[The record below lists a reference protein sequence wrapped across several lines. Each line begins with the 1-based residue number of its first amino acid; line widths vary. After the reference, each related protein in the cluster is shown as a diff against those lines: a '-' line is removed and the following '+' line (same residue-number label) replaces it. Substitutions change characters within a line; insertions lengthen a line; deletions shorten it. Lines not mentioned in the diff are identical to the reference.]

1 MTSIG
6 KKFSFVS
13 LAPSLTADT
22 FDVVSF
28 SGTEGL
34 SKLYQFEVT
43 LVSENDEIDLESV
56 TQSRAKLTILRDNG
70 NIVFN
75 GILSELEQMG
85 TAQGRTQ
92 YRAVLTPAF
101 WRHTLTHH
109 NQIFLDQTV
118 PQIIESALKSGGLTS
133 LDYEFR
139 LTGVYPPHE
148 YICQY
153 SESLYDFISRLL
165 EREGIYYFFEQNADS
180 EKVIITDTALLH
192 SVMTE
197 GVQMSYSPPSGLDEA
212 SREEVISTLVCRQK
226 ILPARV
232 LLKDYNYRKPSLEL
246 TAECVVS
253 ERGQGDVYIYGEHFA
268 TSEEGTRLAQVRAD
282 ELKCRAK
289 TFHGESLIPYLRP
302 GYLFSLAG
310 HNRADFNTSYLTLE
324 ITHHG
329 DQAFML
335 SAGLSATL
343 SDRERSPYYRNSF
356 SAIPSNCQFRPERI
370 TSKPRISGTLN
381 AHIDAEGSGQY
392 AEVDDQG
399 RYKVILPF
407 DLNTSMGGK
416 ASSWLRMAQPYAGEN
431 HGMHFPLHKGT
442 EVLLTFIDG
451 DPDRPIIAAAV
462 PNPITPSPVNSSNCT
477 QSHVTTAGGN
487 KLHFEDQK
495 GRERI
500 VMQTPNSNSMFRV
513 GAQKTAE
520 QASTS
525 TTSTDSSTDGIHATT
540 KGTFTRESTMYNTLT
555 LGEEM
560 NILVGSS
567 YNIYAGTETSINVG
581 TSVDMS
587 LGLDME
593 VSFGG
598 HVEWYGGTW
607 YTSCKE
613 NELVGRNSVEIK
625 AGGDSPL
632 LSGLMKAMV
641 LVALADTAVVAGLS
655 TMDSFAVDETNPNE
669 THEKN
674 QSIFACVSGAAYGV
688 ILTILEFAI
697 WYQTKHDPVK
707 FKSEIVLDEN
717 KIKMQTPFVLLQ
729 TETALS
735 IAAEAAEAT
744 VHKAKNWLRDS
755 ESKLTEDRR
764 LFPGLKDEDLEGFDD
779 WVRCSKFAAGAEQK
793 AADAAAALAQED
805 AGDIKIQAF
814 RNINNTSVGITN
826 TATVDI
832 INTAAGNITNSATLD
847 ITNAAEG
854 ALINTAEGEISNTTM
869 GEMTNTA
876 TVINLNATTEMSLFS
891 GGILGIEA
899 AGDISLEAASVTMNA
914 IAEFSIEGATITI
927 DGLIINIG

>member
-1 MTSIG
+1 MAFIR

-13 LAPSLTADT
+13 LAPTLTADT

-34 SKLYQFEVT
+34 SKLYQFEVI
-43 LVSENDEIDLESV
+43 LVSENDNIDLENV
-56 TQSRAKLTILRDNG
+56 IQSRASLTILRDNG

-101 WRHTLTHH
+101 WRQTLTHH
-109 NQIFLDQTV
+109 NQIFLNQTV
-118 PQIIESALKSGGLTS
+118 PEIIESAMKSGGLTS

-139 LTGVYPPHE
+139 MTGSYLPHE

-153 SESLYDFISRLL
+153 SESLYSFISRLM
-165 EREGIYYFFEQNADS
+165 EREGIYYFFEQNADA

-192 SVMTE
+192 SVMAE
-197 GVQMSYSPPSGLDEA
+197 GGQMSYSPPSGLDEA

-246 TAECVVS
+246 TAECAVS
-253 ERGQGDVYIYGEHFA
+253 ARGLGDVYIYGEHFA
-268 TSEEGTRLAQVRAD
+268 TPEEGTRLAQVRAD

-310 HNRADFNTSYLTLE
+310 HNRADFNTTYLTME

-335 SAGLSATL
+335 SAGLSPTL

-356 SAIPSNCQFRPERI
+356 SAITSDSQFRPERI
-370 TSKPRISGTLN
+370 TSKARIPGTLN

-407 DLNTSMGGK
+407 DLNSAMGGK

-462 PNPITPSPVNSSNCT
+462 PNPITPSPITSSNST

-487 KLHFEDQK
+487 KLHFEDQQ

-500 VMQTPNSNSMFRV
+500 VMQTPNSGSMFRV
-513 GAQKTAE
+513 GAQKTAA
-520 QASTS
+520 QVPPS
-525 TTSTDSSTDGIHATT
+525 TTSTDAPPTVQSLQNQINTLDGILASTQ
-540 KGTFTRESTMYNTLT
+540 GTFYRESTMYNTYT

-560 NILVGSS
+560 NIIAGSS
-567 YNIYAGTETSINVG
+567 YNLTAGTETSITVG
-581 TSVDMS
+581 AEVNLLLGMTVD
-587 LGLDME
+587 
-593 VSFGG
+593 VSMGG
-598 HVEWYGGTW
+598 HVEWSEGNW
-607 YTSCKE
+607 YTST
-613 NELVGRNSVEIK
+613 NAGELVGRNSVEIK
-625 AGGDSPL
+625 AGGTSTALNTVVL
-632 LSGLMKAMV
+632 LMIAAAVLDTA
-641 LVALADTAVVAGLS
+641 LVAGMGLW
-655 TMDSFAVDETNPNE
+655 DPKLEVDEKNPDDPNE
-669 THEKN
+669 PHQEE
-674 QSIFACVSGAAYGV
+674 FAWINGGIYAAVLG
-688 ILTILEFAI
+688 ILEFVLLYEETVSFI
-697 WYQTKHDPVK
+697 
-707 FKSEIVLDEN
+707 SEIVLNTVQVEITSPLIEMSASTV
-717 KIKMQTPFVLLQ
+717 KI
-729 TETALS
+729 E
-735 IAAEAAEAT
+735 
-744 VHKAKNWLRDS
+744 
-755 ESKLTEDRR
+755 
-764 LFPGLKDEDLEGFDD
+764 
-779 WVRCSKFAAGAEQK
+779 
-793 AADAAAALAQED
+793 
-805 AGDIKIQAF
+805 
-814 RNINNTSVGITN
+814 TSVGADYIAAAKLVKSTLQDYRTKYDLAGRTPTDIAQDAMDAAFNAKEKAKEAFAQSFADVNIGNIIIESYNKLSLQSECTNVDIMAELGSINSTAIKISN
-826 TATVDI
+826 TAEEDI
-832 INTAAGNITNSATLD
+832 VNTAV
-847 ITNAAEG
+847 G
-854 ALINTAEGEISNTTM
+854 AISNTAEGEITSKGDVNNM
-869 GEMTNTA
+869 IAG
-876 TVINLNATTEMSLFS
+876 TELSLDS
-891 GGILGIEA
+891 GGIIGIEA
-899 AGDISLEAASVTMNA
+899 AEDISLEAASVTMNA